1 MTTTTTR
8 AALAAA
14 ALGLALAA
22 NAQHDHSNHAPQAK
36 PAAPAKAAEDHS
48 AHDHSQHQ
56 KALAQK
62 PAAPKAVKLTLADT
76 ALVDQTGKAVKLKS
90 EAVGDRVVVVNF
102 IYTNCTTVCPV
113 SSALLAQV
121 HKSLGARVGK
131 DVALLSLSVDP
142 VRDTPARLKDYSA
155 KYGSAA
161 GWQWLTGTKPQVDEA
176 LKAFDAWTPDFVDH
190 PAAIVVGDGRTGKWL
205 RFFGF
210 ASPEQITDA
219 VKGLL
224 AERAKSGNAG

>member
-8 AALAAA
+8 TALAAA

-22 NAQHDHSNHAPQAK
+22 NAQHDHHHHA
-36 PAAPAKAAEDHS
+36 PAAPAAKPAAEDHS
-48 AHDHSQHQ
+48 AHDHSQHM
-56 KALAQK
+56 KAMQAK
-62 PAAPKAVKLTLADT
+62 PGAPKAVKLNLADT
-76 ALVDQTGKAVKLKS
+76 PLVDQTGRALKLKS
-90 EAVGDRVVVVNF
+90 EAVGERIVVVDF

-113 SSALLAQV
+113 NSALLAQV
-121 HKSLGARVGK
+121 QKNLGARVGK
-131 DVALLSLSVDP
+131 DVALLSLTVDP

-155 KYGSAA
+155 KYGTPT
-161 GWQWLTGTKPQVDEA
+161 GWQWLTGPKPQVDDA
-176 LKAFDAWTPDFVDH
+176 LKAFDAWTPNFVEH
-190 PAAIVVGDGRTGKWL
+190 PAVILVGDGKTGKWL

-224 AERAKSGNAG
+224 AERAKTGQAG

>member
-1 MTTTTTR
+1 MTPITSR

-14 ALGLALAA
+14 ALGLAFAA
-22 NAQHDHSNHAPQAK
+22 NAQHDHHSHGAPAAKPANKAAAPAAEEDHSQHMQAMQAK
-36 PAAPAKAAEDHS
+36 PAAP
-48 AHDHSQHQ
+48 
-56 KALAQK
+56 K
-62 PAAPKAVKLTLADT
+62 PVKVALADT
-76 ALVDQTGKAVKLKS
+76 ALVDQFGKAVKLKS
-90 EAVGDRVVVVNF
+90 DAVGERIVVVDF

-113 SSALLAQV
+113 NSALLAQV
-121 HKSLGARVGK
+121 QKGLGARVGK

-155 KYGSAA
+155 KYGTPQ
-161 GWQWLTGTKPQVDEA
+161 GWQWLTGSKPQVDEA
-176 LKAFDAWTPDFVDH
+176 LKAFDAWTPNFVEH
-190 PAAIVVGDGRTGKWL
+190 PAVIMVGDGKSGKWL

-224 AERAKSGNAG
+224 ADRAKTGGQG